1 MENPIDSPI
10 DLGLVNYIRHPEN
23 QNYVV
28 FRFADPERAKSF
40 EEELVHAKIWF
51 EKGEKESKSKSY
63 TLFGIHKQ
71 DYKRVEKINYLVEAK
86 HKKPIIPWKIFR
98 YTILII
104 SAIAMTM
111 ALMGYCEAQKKLN
124 RINKSYQTISKS
136 QVDK

>member
-28 FRFADPERAKSF
+28 FRFADPARAMSF
-40 EEELVHAKIWF
+40 EEELLNAKIWF
-51 EKGEKESKSKSY
+51 EKGEKDSKSKSY

-104 SAIAMTM
+104 STIAMTM
-111 ALMGYCEAQKKLN
+111 ALVGYCEAQKKLN
-124 RINKSYQTISKS
+124 RINKSYQTISES
-136 QVDK
+136 NLDK